1 MLRQKKKSILFLI
14 VKIKKNTMKLLG
26 DKRVRQYILNEKKE
40 EKKTRVENMNRK
52 MFKKSRSQRKK
63 EKYRMVSRRE
73 RKVKQNKL

>member
-1 MLRQKKKSILFLI
+1 
-14 VKIKKNTMKLLG
+14 MKLLG